1 MTQKPNIKKARS
13 RTCLVSFR
21 ESSNAETPLLQDL
34 NRLETRLDKGLL
46 DPLAVHGLHK
56 GS

>member
-1 MTQKPNIKKARS
+1 MTQKQNIKKARS